1 MPGSGTGGSDEGEE
15 AGAGASHR
23 RGSDFG
29 SSSGRSVHDIV
40 PDVPSVGERRGSGDH
55 GRVGADLGW
64 GEGANQTGPGSVK
77 ERLGAFSS
85 GGGKKAGDDGT
96 ADAADGSGGRRE
108 GDGSRAAAYLRP
120 LRGSGS
126 QASATTSDEGSE
138 EARDGIFPT
147 SGRGPHRRRGSGGS
161 IEGRVNALY
170 GSKTTAEEGSTAAA
184 GGGGGRQR
192 RGDVHGAVGELAE
205 ATGAG
210 AERRVGRVGSGS
222 VGWGEGK
229 DQGAPGTVKDRVGAI
244 GSGGGGGGAPAGG
257 RPPPHQTGAVRAA
270 AAAHGGLSSSSLASG
285 EARSPPPSSTTRKAI
300 GSRAVSRSDSGG
312 GTGSTPS
319 PPKRKSSMTRDEAVA
334 ALAEAEAEADR
345 EEEEW
350 ALKVKELEKERRK
363 ARDERRKL
371 AVETAEAAGLPP
383 PPRPSS
389 GKWKS
394 AKGALGDAARDAAAA
409 ADQDGDTEAGS
420 PASRPGGLVGVRA
433 RALRLEE
440 DAKKRAADAKKAVP
454 SAVRPLSRSASG
466 GVSGSASAV
475 PPLSRSASGGVSGA
489 GGGTGR
495 KPRKR
500 SMRKSGFPLGSLDSA
515 GSATSKDED
524 DGGDGED
531 TTSSTW
537 PKPGL
542 AFVAAY
548 EDADGGMEAKKPIE
562 GWDPAEGMVPWR
574 SPERAPEYGGT
585 EDDSDPKKPDTYIRS
600 ASFGGNPMEARNSPW
615 GSRDEK
621 PSMYRNYSL
630 NETGAQE
637 EADVSWSAVAKDG
650 EDDAVNHPKKGK
662 GDVILE
668 SMLFKDD
675 AKEIGIV
682 ELKVMNLNTSE
693 DKREKP
699 TRRAPTWNQYYFR
712 LREETLTKSLPRR
725 SSFPG
730 NANQQAED
738 MKLTSATI
746 TSYTNTKNCFCV
758 RTDEVSWFL
767 LARSLD
773 DMKRWMSAINLRA
786 RHIFQ
791 REHGVHDDYMGQGRR
806 GRFFYRMVEGSV
818 PQWIL
823 THPMTKAPRTGD
835 GLFPGEVVEVTQVLS
850 SEGVTFLRLAN
861 DRGWTFARS
870 PADGSVLFED
880 LAGGVAEDTDEYT
893 FPPGASGM
901 VPILHGPGLKTQATG
916 VMVRPGER
924 VRASERFTPLDNSKV
939 VFVKL
944 QDGRGWMP
952 LKSEY
957 GGPSTILQGW

>member
-1 MPGSGTGGSDEGEE
+1 
-15 AGAGASHR
+15 
-23 RGSDFG
+23 
-29 SSSGRSVHDIV
+29 
-40 PDVPSVGERRGSGDH
+40 
-55 GRVGADLGW
+55 W

-77 ERLGAFSS
+77 ERLGAFTSGG
-85 GGGKKAGDDGT
+85 GGGKKAGDDGA

-108 GDGSRAAAYLRP
+108 GDGSRAVAYLRP

-138 EARDGIFPT
+138 EARDGISPT

-184 GGGGGRQR
+184 GGGGGGGGGGARQR

-222 VGWGEGK
+222 VGWGESK

-270 AAAHGGLSSSSLASG
+270 AAAHGSLPSNHSSSSSLANG
-285 EARSPPPSSTTRKAI
+285 AARSPPPSSTTRKAI
-300 GSRAVSRSDSGG
+300 GSGAVSRSDSGG

-319 PPKRKSSMTRDEAVA
+319 PPKRKSSMTREEAVA

-350 ALKVKELEKERRK
+350 ALKVKDLEKERRK

-394 AKGALGDAARDAAAA
+394 AKGALGDAGGDAAAA
-409 ADQDGDTEAGS
+409 ADQDGGTEAGS
-420 PASRPGGLVGVRA
+420 PASRPGGLVDVRA

-440 DAKKRAADAKKAVP
+440 DAKKRAGDAKKEVP

-466 GVSGSASAV
+466 RVSGSASAV
-475 PPLSRSASGGVSGA
+475 PPLSRSTSGGVSGA

-500 SMRKSGFPLGSLDSA
+500 SMRKSGFPLGSFDSA
-515 GSATSKDED
+515 GSATSKDEEGGGD
-524 DGGDGED
+524 GDGED

-548 EDADGGMEAKKPIE
+548 EDADGDMEAKKPID

-585 EDDSDPKKPDTYIRS
+585 VDDSDPKKPDTYIRS
-600 ASFGGNPMEARNSPW
+600 ASFG
-615 GSRDEK
+615 
-621 PSMYRNYSL
+621 
-630 NETGAQE
+630 
-637 EADVSWSAVAKDG
+637 
-650 EDDAVNHPKKGK
+650 
-662 GDVILE
+662 
-668 SMLFKDD
+668 
-675 AKEIGIV
+675 
-682 ELKVMNLNTSE
+682 
-693 DKREKP
+693 
-699 TRRAPTWNQYYFR
+699 
-712 LREETLTKSLPRR
+712 
-725 SSFPG
+725 
-730 NANQQAED
+730 
-738 MKLTSATI
+738 
-746 TSYTNTKNCFCV
+746 
-758 RTDEVSWFL
+758 
-767 LARSLD
+767 
-773 DMKRWMSAINLRA
+773 
-786 RHIFQ
+786 
-791 REHGVHDDYMGQGRR
+791 
-806 GRFFYRMVEGSV
+806 
-818 PQWIL
+818 
-823 THPMTKAPRTGD
+823 
-835 GLFPGEVVEVTQVLS
+835 
-850 SEGVTFLRLAN
+850 
-861 DRGWTFARS
+861 
-870 PADGSVLFED
+870 
-880 LAGGVAEDTDEYT
+880 
-893 FPPGASGM
+893 
-901 VPILHGPGLKTQATG
+901 
-916 VMVRPGER
+916 
-924 VRASERFTPLDNSKV
+924 
-939 VFVKL
+939 
-944 QDGRGWMP
+944 
-952 LKSEY
+952 
-957 GGPSTILQGW
+957 

>member
-1 MPGSGTGGSDEGEE
+1 MGRRREPDRPRVGQ
-15 AGAGASHR
+15 GAPRGIHAWQRHR
-23 RGSDFG
+23 RQ
-29 SSSGRSVHDIV
+29 
-40 PDVPSVGERRGSGDH
+40 RRG
-55 GRVGADLGW
+55 R
-64 GEGANQTGPGSVK
+64 
-77 ERLGAFSS
+77 
-85 GGGKKAGDDGT
+85 GGGGRT
-96 ADAADGSGGRRE
+96 DAADGSGGRRE

-138 EARDGIFPT
+138 EACDGIFPT

-319 PPKRKSSMTRDEAVA
+319 PPKRKSSMTREEAVA

-420 PASRPGGLVGVRA
+420 PASRLGGLVGVRA

-440 DAKKRAADAKKAVP
+440 DAKKRAADAKKGVP

-615 GSRDEK
+615 GSR
-621 PSMYRNYSL
+621 
-630 NETGAQE
+630 
-637 EADVSWSAVAKDG
+637 
-650 EDDAVNHPKKGK
+650 
-662 GDVILE
+662 
-668 SMLFKDD
+668 
-675 AKEIGIV
+675 
-682 ELKVMNLNTSE
+682 
-693 DKREKP
+693 
-699 TRRAPTWNQYYFR
+699 
-712 LREETLTKSLPRR
+712 
-725 SSFPG
+725 
-730 NANQQAED
+730 
-738 MKLTSATI
+738 
-746 TSYTNTKNCFCV
+746 
-758 RTDEVSWFL
+758 
-767 LARSLD
+767 
-773 DMKRWMSAINLRA
+773 
-786 RHIFQ
+786 
-791 REHGVHDDYMGQGRR
+791 
-806 GRFFYRMVEGSV
+806 
-818 PQWIL
+818 
-823 THPMTKAPRTGD
+823 
-835 GLFPGEVVEVTQVLS
+835 
-850 SEGVTFLRLAN
+850 
-861 DRGWTFARS
+861 
-870 PADGSVLFED
+870 
-880 LAGGVAEDTDEYT
+880 
-893 FPPGASGM
+893 
-901 VPILHGPGLKTQATG
+901 
-916 VMVRPGER
+916 
-924 VRASERFTPLDNSKV
+924 
-939 VFVKL
+939 
-944 QDGRGWMP
+944 
-952 LKSEY
+952 
-957 GGPSTILQGW
+957 